1 MVDNEYLSAENVAR
15 HYCGYDLI
23 GLRKTRSIQFML
35 CHHNPNIS
43 CQCLNDDIH
52 YILDHEVKQFENY
65 GIIVV
70 AVANLSVEHHIVE
83 YVNKGIIK
91 QPVII
96 LWMEPYG
103 MGGHA
108 LLVNKKQDLYEELF
122 SKKDLQFQYGIVK
135 NPERYLKREAGC
147 ESSYMP
153 YSGFAVSLF
162 AHSIFEYIQSE
173 KISSEQNVLITWI
186 GKISNASN
194 YDISI
199 STKYEDKKD
208 FEIIKRRVD

>member
-1 MVDNEYLSAENVAR
+1 M
-15 HYCGYDLI
+15 
-23 GLRKTRSIQFML
+23 
-35 CHHNPNIS
+35 
-43 CQCLNDDIH
+43 
-52 YILDHEVKQFENY
+52 KQFENY